1 MKLVFEEL
9 SVPLAIPLSIFV
21 LQISLISFDE
31 KEDKVKNYKCSSE
44 RGRRGWDNRRE
55 MHGNTYTTI
64 CKIDSQWEYAV

>member
-31 KEDKVKNYKCSSE
+31 WFLIYPFRVKQ
-44 RGRRGWDNRRE
+44 
-55 MHGNTYTTI
+55 I
-64 CKIDSQWEYAV
+64 